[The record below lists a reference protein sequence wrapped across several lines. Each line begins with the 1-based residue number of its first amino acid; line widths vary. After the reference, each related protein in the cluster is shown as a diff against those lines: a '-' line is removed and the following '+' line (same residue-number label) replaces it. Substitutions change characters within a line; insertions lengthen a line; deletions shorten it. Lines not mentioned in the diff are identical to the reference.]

1 MLSHDFCFYTI
12 IYNIRGGF
20 FMPKLANDLSLTK
33 NTRLNSLGPS
43 KIRAFDE
50 KASQIPGII
59 KLTIGEPDLNT
70 PDHVKDAAIADI
82 KANDSHYAPQAGK
95 PELLEAISNYLD
107 RSLDVKYDSKT
118 EICVTVGAT
127 GALNDVFMSI
137 LNPGDKILVPTP
149 VWALYF
155 QLIKLTGAIPVQI
168 DTSKDD
174 FILTPEHLETVLQNE
189 GKGAKAIILTD
200 PSNPTGRVY
209 PAATLKA
216 LAEVI
221 AKYHLFSVTDEIYG
235 ELVYDNNVHH
245 SLSQY
250 IPERNILIS
259 GLSKAYAMTGWRL
272 GYIAAPADIMK
283 TIQKVNAFLVTSVTD
298 NVQAAAIEALN
309 NGQNDPLESRQIYED
324 RLKFMKAGLEKLGFE
339 MSTPQGAFY
348 IFAKIPDAFGTDDEA
363 FANELATKAKVGV
376 TPGRYFG
383 NGGQGYVRMS
393 YASSTEQLQ
402 EALKRIAKFVENI

>member
-1 MLSHDFCFYTI
+1 
-12 IYNIRGGF
+12 
-20 FMPKLANDLSLTK
+20 MPKLADDLSMTR
-33 NTRLNSLGPS
+33 NTRLNSLTPS
-43 KIRAFDE
+43 KIRALDE
-50 KASQIPGII
+50 KASKIPGII

-70 PDHVKDAAIADI
+70 PEHVKEAAIADI
-82 KANDSHYAPQAGK
+82 NANDSHYAPQAGK
-95 PELLEAISNYLD
+95 PELRQAISDYLK
-107 RSLDVKYDSKT
+107 RSLNLDYDPTS

-127 GALNDVFMSI
+127 GALNDVFMAI

-168 DTSKDD
+168 DTSKDG
-174 FILTPEHLETVLQNE
+174 FVLTPEHLEKVLLNE

-209 PAATLKA
+209 PSDTLKK
-216 LAEVI
+216 LAEI
-221 AKYHLFSVTDEIYG
+221 IKKYQLFSITDEIYG
-235 ELVYDNNVHH
+235 ELVYEDNVHH
-245 SLSQY
+245 SLSEY

-272 GYIAAPADIMK
+272 GYIAGPKEIMASICK
-283 TIQKVNAFLVTSVTD
+283 INAFLVTSVTD

-309 NGQNDPLESRQIYED
+309 NGKDDPIKARKIYEE
-324 RLKFMKAGLEKLGFE
+324 RLKFMKSGLEKLGFE

-348 IFAKIPDAFGTDDEA
+348 IFAKIPDSFGTDDEA

-383 NGGQGYVRMS
+383 KGGQGYVRLS
-393 YASSTEQLQ
+393 YASSTENLK
-402 EALKRIAKFVENI
+402 EALRRIEKYVENI

>member
-1 MLSHDFCFYTI
+1 
-12 IYNIRGGF
+12 
-20 FMPKLANDLSLTK
+20 MPKLANDLSLTK

-393 YASSTEQLQ
+393 YASSC
-402 EALKRIAKFVENI
+402 FWHG

>member
-1 MLSHDFCFYTI
+1 
-12 IYNIRGGF
+12 
-20 FMPKLANDLSLTK
+20 MPNLADDLSMTI
-33 NTRLNSLGPS
+33 NTRVNSMGAS
-43 KIRAFDE
+43 KIRAFDA

-70 PDHVKDAAIADI
+70 PDHVKEAAIRDI
-82 KANDSHYAPQAGK
+82 QANDSHYAPQAGK
-95 PELLEAISNYLD
+95 PELLNAIS
-107 RSLDVKYDSKT
+107 KYIKKKTGVDYVPDS

-155 QLIKLTGAIPVQI
+155 QIIKLTGAIPVEI
-168 DTSKDD
+168 DTSKDG
-174 FILTPEHLETVLQNE
+174 FILTPKKMEAVLNGE

-209 PAATLKA
+209 TAEELKA
-216 LAEVI
+216 I
-221 AKYHLFSVTDEIYG
+221 AKVITKYSLFSVTDEIYE
-235 ELVYDNNVHH
+235 ELVYDDNVHH
-245 SLSQY
+245 SLSEY
-250 IPERNILIS
+250 LPDRNVMIS

-272 GYIAAPADIMK
+272 GFIAAPSQIMK
-283 TIQKVNAFLVTSVTD
+283 SIRKVNAFLVTSVTD

-309 NGQNDPLESRQIYED
+309 NGQDDPKKARKIYED

-348 IFAKIPDAFGTDDEA
+348 IFAKIPDEFGIDDVA
-363 FANELATKAKVGV
+363 FANELAAKAKVGV
-376 TPGRYFG
+376 TPGSYFG
-383 NGGQGYVRMS
+383 KGGEGYVRLS
-393 YASSTEQLQ
+393 YASSTKDLK
-402 EALKRIAKFVENI
+402 EALKRIEKFVKNI

>member
-1 MLSHDFCFYTI
+1 
-12 IYNIRGGF
+12 
-20 FMPKLANDLSLTK
+20 MPKLANDLSLTQ

-107 RSLDVKYDSKT
+107 RSLDVKYDPKT

-216 LAEVI
+216 LSEI
-221 AKYHLFSVTDEIYG
+221 ITKYHLFSVTDEIYG

-283 TIQKVNAFLVTSVTD
+283 TIKKVNAFLVTSVTD

-309 NGQNDPLESRQIYED
+309 NGQADPLEARKIYED
-324 RLKFMKAGLEKLGFE
+324 RLEFMKTGLEKLGFE

-348 IFAKIPDAFGTDDEA
+348 IFAKIPDTFGTDDEA

-383 NGGQGYVRMS
+383 KGGQGYVRMS

>member
-1 MLSHDFCFYTI
+1 
-12 IYNIRGGF
+12 
-20 FMPKLANDLSLTK
+20 MPKLANDLSLTK

-70 PDHVKDAAIADI
+70 PDHVKNAAIADI
-82 KANDSHYAPQAGK
+82 EANDSHYAPQAGK
-95 PELLEAISNYLD
+95 PELLDAISNYLD
-107 RSLDVKYDSKT
+107 CSLDVKYDSKT

-168 DTSKDD
+168 DTSKDG
-174 FILTPEHLETVLQNE
+174 FILTPEHLKSVLQNE

-209 PAATLKA
+209 PETTLKA

-221 AKYHLFSVTDEIYG
+221 SEYHLFSVTDEIYG

-309 NGQNDPLESRQIYED
+309 NGQADPLESRKIYED

-348 IFAKIPDAFGTDDEA
+348 IFAKIPDSFGTDDEA
-363 FANELATKAKVGV
+363 FANELATKARVGV

-383 NGGQGYVRMS
+383 QGGQGYVRMS

-402 EALKRIAKFVENI
+402 EALKRIAEFVENI

>member
-348 IFAKIPDAFGTDDEA
+348 IFSKIPDAFGTDDEA

>member
-1 MLSHDFCFYTI
+1 
-12 IYNIRGGF
+12 
-20 FMPKLANDLSLTK
+20 MPKLANDLLLTK

-107 RSLDVKYDSKT
+107 RSLDVKYDPKT

-216 LAEVI
+216 LSEI
-221 AKYHLFSVTDEIYG
+221 ITKYHLFSVTDEIYG

-283 TIQKVNAFLVTSVTD
+283 TIKKVNAFLVTSVTD

-309 NGQNDPLESRQIYED
+309 NGQADPLEARKIYED
-324 RLKFMKAGLEKLGFE
+324 RLEFMKTGLEKLGFE

-348 IFAKIPDAFGTDDEA
+348 IFAKIPDTFGTDDEA

-383 NGGQGYVRMS
+383 KGGQGYVRMS

>member
-1 MLSHDFCFYTI
+1 
-12 IYNIRGGF
+12 
-20 FMPKLANDLSLTK
+20 MPKLANDLSLTK

-70 PDHVKDAAIADI
+70 PDHVKNAAIADI
-82 KANDSHYAPQAGK
+82 EANDSHYAPQAGK
-95 PELLEAISNYLD
+95 PELLDAISKYLE
-107 RSLDVKYDSKT
+107 RSLDVKYDPKT

-168 DTSKDD
+168 DTSKDG
-174 FILTPEHLETVLQNE
+174 FILTPEHLKSVLQNE

-209 PAATLKA
+209 PETTLKA

-221 AKYHLFSVTDEIYG
+221 TEYHLFSVTDEIYG

-309 NGQNDPLESRQIYED
+309 NGQADPLESRKIYED

-348 IFAKIPDAFGTDDEA
+348 IFAKIPDSFGTDDEA

-383 NGGQGYVRMS
+383 QGGQGYVRMS
-393 YASSTEQLQ
+393 YASSTEQLK
-402 EALKRIAKFVENI
+402 EALKRIAEFVENI

>member
-1 MLSHDFCFYTI
+1 
-12 IYNIRGGF
+12 
-20 FMPKLANDLSLTK
+20 MPKLANDLSLTK

-348 IFAKIPDAFGTDDEA
+348 IFAKIPDVFGTDDEA

>member
-1 MLSHDFCFYTI
+1 
-12 IYNIRGGF
+12 
-20 FMPKLANDLSLTK
+20 MPKLANDLSLTK

-43 KIRAFDE
+43 KIRAFDA

-70 PDHVKDAAIADI
+70 PDHVKEAAIADI

-95 PELLEAISNYLD
+95 PELQDAISKYLN
-107 RSLDVKYDSKT
+107 RSLNVKYEPAT

-155 QLIKLTGAIPVQI
+155 QLIKLTGAIPVQM
-168 DTSKDD
+168 DTSKDG

-209 PAATLKA
+209 P
-216 LAEVI
+216 
-221 AKYHLFSVTDEIYG
+221 DEIYG

-309 NGQNDPLESRQIYED
+309 NGQADPLESRKIYED

-383 NGGQGYVRMS
+383 DGGQGYVRMS
-393 YASSTEQLQ
+393 YASSTEQLK
-402 EALKRIAKFVENI
+402 EALKRIAEFVENI

>member
-1 MLSHDFCFYTI
+1 
-12 IYNIRGGF
+12 
-20 FMPKLANDLSLTK
+20 MPKLANDLSLTK

-107 RSLDVKYDSKT
+107 RSLDVKYDPKT

-221 AKYHLFSVTDEIYG
+221 NKYHLFSVTDEIYG

-348 IFAKIPDAFGTDDEA
+348 IFAKIPDTFGTDDEA

-383 NGGQGYVRMS
+383 KGGQGYVRMS

>member
-1 MLSHDFCFYTI
+1 
-12 IYNIRGGF
+12 
-20 FMPKLANDLSLTK
+20 MPKLANDLSLTK

-43 KIRAFDE
+43 KIRAFDA

-70 PDHVKDAAIADI
+70 PDHVKEAAIADI

-95 PELLEAISNYLD
+95 PELQDAISKYLN
-107 RSLDVKYDSKT
+107 RSLNVKYEPAT

-137 LNPGDKILVPTP
+137 LNPRDKILVPTP

-155 QLIKLTGAIPVQI
+155 QLIKLTGAIPVQM
-168 DTSKDD
+168 DTSKDG
-174 FILTPEHLETVLQNE
+174 FILTPEHLEKVLQNE

-209 PAATLKA
+209 PEKTLKA
-216 LAEVI
+216 LAEI
-221 AKYHLFSVTDEIYG
+221 ITKYHLFSVTDEIYG

-309 NGQNDPLESRQIYED
+309 NGQADPLESRKIYED

-383 NGGQGYVRMS
+383 DGGQGYVRMS
-393 YASSTEQLQ
+393 YASSTEQLK

>member
-1 MLSHDFCFYTI
+1 
-12 IYNIRGGF
+12 
-20 FMPKLANDLSLTK
+20 MPKLADDLSMTL
-33 NTRLNSLGPS
+33 NTRLNSLTPS
-43 KIRAFDE
+43 RIRAFDE

-70 PDHVKDAAIADI
+70 PEHVKQAAIDDI
-82 KANDSHYAPQAGK
+82 NANDSHYAPQAGK
-95 PELLEAISNYLD
+95 PKLLDAISAYLK
-107 RSLDVKYDSKT
+107 RSLNLDYDPKT

-155 QLIKLTGAIPVQI
+155 QLIKLTGAIPIQV
-168 DTSKDD
+168 DTSKDG
-174 FILTPEHLETVLQNE
+174 FILTPEHLEEVLNGE

-209 PAATLKA
+209 PAETLKE
-216 LAEVI
+216 LAEI
-221 AKYHLFSVTDEIYG
+221 IKKYQLFSITDEIYG
-235 ELVYDNNVHH
+235 ELVYDGNIHH
-245 SLSQY
+245 SLSEY

-272 GYIAAPADIMK
+272 GYIAAPSQIMTSIRK
-283 TIQKVNAFLVTSVTD
+283 MNAFLVTSVTD

-309 NGQNDPLESRQIYED
+309 NGQEDPLKARKIYED
-324 RLKFMKAGLEKLGFE
+324 RLKFMKSGLEKLGFE

-348 IFAKIPDAFGTDDEA
+348 IFAKIPDEFGQDDEA

-383 NGGQGYVRMS
+383 KGGEGYIRLS
-393 YASSTEQLQ
+393 YASSTEQLK
-402 EALKRIAKFVENI
+402 EALKRIEKYVKNI

>member
-1 MLSHDFCFYTI
+1 
-12 IYNIRGGF
+12 
-20 FMPKLANDLSLTK
+20 MPKLANDLLLTK

-107 RSLDVKYDSKT
+107 RSLDVKYDPKT

-216 LAEVI
+216 LSEI
-221 AKYHLFSVTDEIYG
+221 ITKYHLFSVTDEIYG

-272 GYIAAPADIMK
+272 GYIAAPTDIMK
-283 TIQKVNAFLVTSVTD
+283 TIKKVNAFLVTSVTD

-309 NGQNDPLESRQIYED
+309 NGQADPLEARKIYED
-324 RLKFMKAGLEKLGFE
+324 RLEFMKTGLEKLGFE

-348 IFAKIPDAFGTDDEA
+348 IFAKIPDTFGTDDEA

-383 NGGQGYVRMS
+383 KGGQGYVRMS

>member
-1 MLSHDFCFYTI
+1 
-12 IYNIRGGF
+12 
-20 FMPKLANDLSLTK
+20 MPKLANDLSLTK

-309 NGQNDPLESRQIYED
+309 KGQNDPLESRQIYED

>member
-1 MLSHDFCFYTI
+1 
-12 IYNIRGGF
+12 
-20 FMPKLANDLSLTK
+20 MPKLSNDLSLTK

-107 RSLDVKYDSKT
+107 RSLDVKYDPKT

-216 LAEVI
+216 LAEVTT
-221 AKYHLFSVTDEIYG
+221 KYHLFSVTDEIYG

-309 NGQNDPLESRQIYED
+309 NGQADPLEARKIYED
-324 RLKFMKAGLEKLGFE
+324 RLEFMKTGLEKLGFE

-348 IFAKIPDAFGTDDEA
+348 IFAKIPDTFGTDDEA

-383 NGGQGYVRMS
+383 KGGQGYVRMS

>member
-1 MLSHDFCFYTI
+1 
-12 IYNIRGGF
+12 
-20 FMPKLANDLSLTK
+20 MPKLANDLSLTK

-189 GKGAKAIILTD
+189 GAKAIILTD